1 MNKSKTFRAEHWII
15 WSNVSEKKLGQFCCK
30 SESIVVS
37 YECLMSRFVNHRL
50 YFNSTLIIDRVT
62 IWDKWDLTRIQGSRE
77 MNWMKWRSKFSEPD
91 LVMKTYLVTGSVLTG
106 QDLERVSGLCWFL
119 LRLKYIFSSSDKNKK
134 NKNLRNCEIS
144 PSLRRCLRLTI
155 PGVLNSEN

>member
-1 MNKSKTFRAEHWII
+1 MRQ
-15 WSNVSEKKLGQFCCK
+15 V
-30 SESIVVS
+30 
-37 YECLMSRFVNHRL
+37 RL
-50 YFNSTLIIDRVT
+50 NSHS
-62 IWDKWDLTRIQGSRE
+62 RIQRDE
-77 MNWMKWRSKFSEPD
+77 LDEVEVKVFRRTRLTKTWPRD
-91 LVMKTYLVTGSVLTG
+91 KTYLVTGSVLTG

-155 PGVLNSEN
+155 PGVLNSENKLYYRNIILFIVIRKHLEKVFLINFLHNYFLLWKITILL